1 MVKNLHAMQET
12 WVQSLGWKDPL
23 EKGMAIHSSIL
34 AWKSH
39 GQRRLAGYSP
49 WGRKQ
54 LDVTEQLTVLMIN
67 DIEHPFVGLLAIH
80 IFFLVKFLSNLLLI
94 FKLGYLNSYDGVL
107 SGFLFLNLFWI
118 SGI

>member
-39 GQRRLAGYSP
+39 GQRRLAGYIP
-49 WGRKQ
+49 WVRKDSNND
-54 LDVTEQLTVLMIN
+54 LVTN
-67 DIEHPFVGLLAIH
+67 
-80 IFFLVKFLSNLLLI
+80 IFTLFTSTRNLQM
-94 FKLGYLNSYDGVL
+94 NSA
-107 SGFLFLNLFWI
+107 
-118 SGI
+118 